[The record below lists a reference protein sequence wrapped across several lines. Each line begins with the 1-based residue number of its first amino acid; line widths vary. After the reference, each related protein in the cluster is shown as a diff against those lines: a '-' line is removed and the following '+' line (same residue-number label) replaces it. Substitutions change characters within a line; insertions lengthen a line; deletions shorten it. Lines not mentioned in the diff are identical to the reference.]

1 MRSPRRG
8 DGLNIRQQWPS
19 SCVLNSCFCLIQR
32 QRRRHQTETWGGN
45 SVAACG
51 HCCPSNL
58 TVPSP
63 MASSVFLIF
72 LELAFFFFF
81 SISDGSGHHQ
91 VGDHDGW
98 SSCLFYLLC
107 QKVAAIG
114 ESQFQASIN
123 ERQTTIFLVTILL
136 HCSSFCVIP
145 FATQANSLFQFWS
158 FFCGLGKCTKIRTF
172 YSSSEFAFSPIAISN
187 KVSKPIIF
195 VVLLVSLAGLLKR
208 LRKCLKK
215 RRDNIKASIYA
226 QMLITREIAP
236 IQETVGKV
244 FFRFKSLSLDI

>member
-19 SCVLNSCFCLIQR
+19 SCVLNSCFCLKQR

-58 TVPSP
+58 TVPFP
-63 MASSVFLIF
+63 MASSGFLIF
-72 LELAFFFFF
+72 LELAFFFSF
-81 SISDGSGHHQ
+81 
-91 VGDHDGW
+91 
-98 SSCLFYLLC
+98 LLAMEAATIKSVTVTDDLHVC
-107 QKVAAIG
+107 FIFCAKKVAAIG

-187 KVSKPIIF
+187 KVSKPITF

-208 LRKCLKK
+208 LRKCFQKKK
-215 RRDNIKASIYA
+215 R
-226 QMLITREIAP
+226 QH
-236 IQETVGKV
+236 
-244 FFRFKSLSLDI
+244 

>member
-58 TVPSP
+58 TVPFP

-91 VGDHDGW
+91 VGDRDGW

-107 QKVAAIG
+107 QKSSRHWWITISGIDQRASNYDFFG
-114 ESQFQASIN
+114 HDSSSLLQFLRHPI
-123 ERQTTIFLVTILL
+123 
-136 HCSSFCVIP
+136 C
-145 FATQANSLFQFWS
+145 
-158 FFCGLGKCTKIRTF
+158 
-172 YSSSEFAFSPIAISN
+172 YSSKLSFSILI
-187 KVSKPIIF
+187 
-195 VVLLVSLAGLLKR
+195 VLLWAWKVYQDPNFL
-208 LRKCLKK
+208 
-215 RRDNIKASIYA
+215 
-226 QMLITREIAP
+226 QLIR
-236 IQETVGKV
+236 VC
-244 FFRFKSLSLDI
+244 FFADCHFQ